1 MSTKYTLVES
11 ARVTADH
18 PRGYGRMDAIRYI
31 GRNRTYFDRWVKQGL
46 IPFIV
51 LPGSR
56 TKTFLKED
64 LDAFLDSQ
72 KKRRMAASESPLLS
86 LKGASL

>member
-11 ARVTADH
+11 ARVTDDQ
-18 PRGYGRMDAIRYI
+18 PRGYGRTAAIRYI
-31 GRNRTYFDRWVKQGL
+31 GRNRTYFDQWVKQGL
-46 IPFIV
+46 IPYIV